1 MKEVLFT
8 KYSNERDPRFAI
20 RTSII
25 EDSKKNKRY
34 VERTAVTKRQ
44 KDMCKI
50 CLCIWKLS
58 EYYKGTDVQ
67 FSKCKIKNGVAVFD
81 YIDGN
86 SLGDKFEKLVENED
100 YKGILVAL

>member
-34 VERTAVTKRQ
+34 VEKTAVTKEAEGHVQ
-44 KDMCKI
+44 NM
-50 CLCIWKLS
+50 LVAYEKLS
-58 EYYKGTDVQ
+58 EYYSS
-67 FSKCKIKNGVAVFD
+67 FSLYKIQNQYFPIA
-81 YIDGN
+81 
-86 SLGDKFEKLVENED
+86 
-100 YKGILVAL
+100 